1 MTPVEKSESTD
12 SGDLVVG
19 QDEVR
24 CGRRDTR
31 WDFLEFSLFFLFF
44 WDTRRDFLM
53 DLDLELLVEYPK
65 MLLFFA
71 DVFIDDLIV

>member
-12 SGDLVVG
+12 SGDLVVR

-31 WDFLEFSLFFLFF
+31 RDFLEFFDVF

-65 MLLFFA
+65 ILLFFCCCY
-71 DVFIDDLIV
+71 

>member
-12 SGDLVVG
+12 SGDLVVR

-31 WDFLEFSLFFLFF
+31 RDFLEFSLSFLFFDVF

-65 MLLFFA
+65 MLLFFCCC
-71 DVFIDDLIV
+71 FY